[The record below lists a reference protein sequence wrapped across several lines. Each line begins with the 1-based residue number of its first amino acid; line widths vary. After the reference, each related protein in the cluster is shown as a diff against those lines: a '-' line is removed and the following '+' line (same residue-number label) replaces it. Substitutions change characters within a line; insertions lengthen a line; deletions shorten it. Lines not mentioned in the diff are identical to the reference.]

1 MPQIQDIT
9 GKDRVEDRP
18 QNEEKE
24 KRAAELVIANK
35 ELAFQKREKIK
46 RADEL
51 IIANKELIYQNE
63 EKEKRA
69 AELIIANKELLF
81 QNEEKEKRAAELVI
95 ANKELIYQNEEKEK
109 RASELVIAN
118 KELIYQN
125 EEKEKRAAELI
136 IANKELIY
144 QNEEKEKR
152 AAELI
157 IANKELLFQ
166 NGEKEK
172 RAAELINA
180 NRLYAFLSQ
189 INQTIVH
196 SKNEQIVF
204 KEVCRIAHEIGK
216 FRLAWICTVDQEYKK
231 IDLIEECGMLPED
244 ISSFTKI
251 NYTIK
256 GAHNYIIETG
266 NHYVNNNIE
275 KDAMMVDWQPFSSK
289 RGWRSGM
296 VLPIKKSGTIVAIFN
311 VISSEKDFFSYKDIA
326 LLEEAANDISFALDV
341 FEKDKQ
347 RKQIEDK
354 AIHNELRLKQ
364 AQAIAH
370 YGNWEL
376 DFLTGN
382 GVWSEEACRIY
393 GFSPDD
399 NIQSYQTWLS
409 FIHPEDLEY
418 VMKVTKK
425 EQERESNTAFH
436 HRIIR
441 KDGAVRHIFSQAHF
455 EFDTE
460 GIPVSLYSVVHD
472 ITETK
477 EAEEALAQS
486 ETNLRQIMD
495 LIPQS
500 IFVKDYQGKFVF
512 VNKSYALL
520 HGLTTQQVT
529 DKSMTEIA
537 TIANNADHL
546 LEEDREVISSGV
558 TKTIP
563 ECTFI
568 DDKCESHL
576 LHIVKVPF
584 TVAGSNEKAVLGI
597 TVDITEQKHAE
608 VERTK
613 MIADIVQR
621 NKNLEQFSYIVS
633 HNLRAPVANILGLT
647 NVIETIGFDNNE
659 EKTIISYMATAAK
672 NLDNVIRDINYILEL
687 KHEINEKKQSVKFT
701 TLLDEIKSSID
712 NVVKESQVKI
722 LGDFERVNEMLTVK
736 SYLHSIFYNL
746 ISNSIKYRQT
756 NIPPVIEITSIRF
769 TNKIVL
775 IFKDN
780 GLGIDIKKKGKDLF
794 GLYKRFHDHV
804 EGKGMG
810 LFMVKTQVETL
821 GGTIAVSSEVNK
833 GTTFTIEFEV
843 NDQGD

>member
-1 MPQIQDIT
+1 MPQIQNKT
-9 GKDRVEDRP
+9 GRATMEDRP
-18 QNEEKE
+18 
-24 KRAAELVIANK
+24 
-35 ELAFQKREKIK
+35 
-46 RADEL
+46 
-51 IIANKELIYQNE
+51 
-63 EKEKRA
+63 
-69 AELIIANKELLF
+69 
-81 QNEEKEKRAAELVI
+81 
-95 ANKELIYQNEEKEK
+95 
-109 RASELVIAN
+109 
-118 KELIYQN
+118 QN

-157 IANKELLFQ
+157 IANRELLFQ

-204 KEVCRIAHEIGK
+204 KEVCRIALEIGK
-216 FRLAWICTVDQEYKK
+216 FKLAWICAVDQEYKK
-231 IDLIEECGMLPED
+231 MELIEECGMLPED
-244 ISSFTKI
+244 ISCFTKI
-251 NYTIK
+251 YYTIK

-266 NHYVNNNIE
+266 NYYVNNNIE
-275 KDAMMVDWQPFSSK
+275 MDAMMVDWQPFSSK

-296 VLPIKKSGTIVAIFN
+296 VLPIKKSGVIVAVLN
-311 VISSEKDFFSYKDIA
+311 VISSEKDFFSYKDIV

-354 AIHNELRLKQ
+354 AIYNELRLKQ

-393 GFSPDD
+393 GLSPDD

-425 EQERESNTAFH
+425 ERERESNTAFH

-441 KDGAVRHIFSQAHF
+441 KDGAIRHIFSQAHF

-460 GIPVSLYSVVHD
+460 GTPVSLYSVVHD
-472 ITETK
+472 ITETR
-477 EAEEALAQS
+477 EAEDALAQS

-500 IFVKDYQGKFVF
+500 IFVKDYNGKFVF
-512 VNKSYALL
+512 INKSYASLL
-520 HGLTTQQVT
+520 GLTPQQVMN
-529 DKSMTEIA
+529 KPMAEIA
-537 TIANNADHL
+537 TIMGKAEQL
-546 LEEDREVISSGV
+546 MEEDREVISSGQ

-568 DDKCESHL
+568 DNKGESHL

-584 TVAGSNEKAVLGI
+584 TVAGTNEKAVLGI
-597 TVDITEQKHAE
+597 TIDITKQRHAE
-608 VERTK
+608 AERTK
-613 MIADIVQR
+613 MVADIIQR

-647 NVIETIGFDNNE
+647 NVIETIGFNNDD
-659 EKTIISYMATAAK
+659 KKIISYMSLAAK

-701 TLLDEIKSSID
+701 TILDEIKISID
-712 NVVKESQVKI
+712 NVIKEGQVQI
-722 LGDFERVNEMLTVK
+722 NGDFTRLDEILTIK
-736 SYLHSIFYNL
+736 SYLYSIFYNL
-746 ISNSIKYRQT
+746 ISNSIKYRQHEVT
-756 NIPPVIEITSIRF
+756 PVIEITSIRLRD
-769 TNKIVL
+769 KIVL

-780 GLGIDIKKKGKDLF
+780 GLGIDMKRKGKDMF